1 MTASNGVEQHQID
14 ALRRRLGDAGVR
26 YVFAQFTDIQGVAK
40 GKTVPLS
47 HLEDI
52 FTAGAGFSGP
62 SIWGTG
68 LPRHGLRSE
77 YYGRG
82 DISTAQVLP
91 WLPGHARVVCDGYV
105 GGEPFALCP
114 RQILRRQVARLA
126 ERGWTLNAGLEP
138 EFFLLQRNPDGSV
151 SPADGHDRLE
161 KPSYDYKSLTRQ
173 QAFLGAL
180 TDALQAC
187 GLDVFQIDHEDASG
201 QYEVNYHYSD
211 ALSAADRFMLFK
223 MAAHSIAESLGMVF
237 SMMPKPFANMPGS
250 GLHFHLSIADA
261 GGRAVFTDRSDAQG
275 LGLSQSAYHF
285 LAGLLHHAPALA
297 ALCAPTVNSYKR
309 LVVGESLSGTTW
321 APAHIGYGDNNRT
334 TLVRV
339 AHSRL
344 EWRLPDA
351 SANPYLALAGVIA
364 AGLDG
369 VERSLSPGAPVA
381 DDLYE
386 LMLAELRVR
395 GIAQLPQN
403 LGEAVAALESDT
415 SLGEA
420 LGSAF
425 TAEFCR
431 FKRMEWVEYSRAVHA
446 WETERY
452 ADRF

>member
-1 MTASNGVEQHQID
+1 MPQSDGHSAGEIQMLK
-14 ALRRRLGDAGVR
+14 ARLNDQGVR

-40 GKTVPLS
+40 GKTIPLS
-47 HLEDI
+47 HLEDV
-52 FTAGAGFSGP
+52 FAPGAGFSGP

-68 LPRHGLRSE
+68 LPRHGARSE

-82 DISTAQVLP
+82 DLATAQVLP
-91 WLPGHARVVCDGYV
+91 WLPGHARIVCDGYV

-114 RQILRRQVARLA
+114 RQILRRQVERLA
-126 ERGWTLNAGLEP
+126 ARGWTLNAGLEP
-138 EFFLLQRNPDGSV
+138 EFFLLQRNADGNV
-151 SPADGHDRLE
+151 RPADAHDHLE

-180 TDALQAC
+180 TDALQTC

-201 QYEVNYHYSD
+201 QYELNYHYSD
-211 ALSAADRFMLFK
+211 ALAAADRFMLFK

-250 GLHFHLSIADA
+250 GLHFHLSIADEA
-261 GGRAVFTDRSDAQG
+261 GEAVFTDKADGQG
-275 LGLSQSAYHF
+275 LGLSQTAYHF
-285 LAGLLHHAPALA
+285 LGGLLYHAPALA

-369 VERSLSPGAPVA
+369 IDRRLPPGAPVA

-386 LMLAELRVR
+386 LMLPELRVR

-403 LGEAVAALESDT
+403 LGEAVAALESDAL
-415 SLGEA
+415 LGDA

-446 WETERY
+446 WEIERY
-452 ADRF
+452 AERF

>member
-1 MTASNGVEQHQID
+1 MNSANAVELNSVEMLK
-14 ALRRRLGDAGVR
+14 ARLREAGVR

-40 GKTVPLS
+40 GKTVPLA
-47 HLEDI
+47 HLDDL
-52 FTAGAGFSGP
+52 FAAGAGFSGP

-68 LPRHGLRSE
+68 LPRHGARSE

-91 WLPGHARVVCDGYV
+91 WLPGHARIVCDGYV
-105 GGEPFALCP
+105 GGEPFELCP
-114 RQILRRQVARLA
+114 RQVLRRQVARLA
-126 ERGWTLNAGLEP
+126 ERGWQLNAGLEP
-138 EFFLLQRNPDGSV
+138 EFFLLQRNADGSLRA
-151 SPADGHDRLE
+151 ADPHDRLE

-173 QAFLGAL
+173 QAFLGQL
-180 TDALQAC
+180 TDALLAC

-250 GLHFHLSIADA
+250 GLHFHLSLDDKE
-261 GGRAVFTDRSDAQG
+261 GRALFADRLDPQG
-275 LGLSQSAYHF
+275 LGLSRLAYRF

-339 AHSRL
+339 AHARL
-344 EWRLPDA
+344 EWRLPDS

-369 VERSLSPGAPVA
+369 IDRALEPGAPVA

-386 LMLAELRVR
+386 LMLPELRVR

-403 LGEAVAALESDT
+403 LGAAVDALAADGV
-415 SLGEA
+415 LGDA

-431 FKRMEWVEYSRAVHA
+431 FKRAEWIEYSRAVHA

-452 ADRF
+452 GDRF